1 MKRDNEHTATAA
13 EQQRLTERFLAGET
27 TVGEEHRLYELL
39 KNAAATDE
47 ERALLGILP
56 PPADGNDI
64 EAWLSED
71 ETATY
76 DAIVR
81 HRRRRLLTA
90 RWAAAAVFIA
100 LVFVTGMFLG
110 RNSTYTDTKENAP
123 LTALNAT
130 PPAPATTPLTPP
142 ATPLMPPPTTPRQT
156 SAQATTPPATANNA
170 TETRKD
176 PAATTATAAGMTA
189 ADSMTILVE
198 RMERDLDN
206 LSDSVYLAH
215 VEQIIKADERF
226 QKLMNKILINNITRQ
241 DRPAEAHNTDNQ

>member
-1 MKRDNEHTATAA
+1 MKRDNEHTATAT
-13 EQQRLTERFLAGET
+13 EQQRLTKRFLAGET

-39 KNAAATDE
+39 KNAATTDE
-47 ERALLGILP
+47 ERALLSILP

-81 HRRRRLLTA
+81 HRRRRLHVV

-110 RNSTYTDTKENAP
+110 RNTTYPDTTENTTM
-123 LTALNAT
+123 TALNTT
-130 PPAPATTPLTPP
+130 PPAPCTTPLTPP
-142 ATPLMPPPTTPRQT
+142 ATPLMPPPTAPRHTSTP
-156 SAQATTPPATANNA
+156 AATQPATVNNA
-170 TETRKD
+170 TETGKD

-198 RMERDLDN
+198 RMEHDLDN